1 MKELSK
7 FKSLWA
13 FVKEDK
19 KLIII
24 GIITIVIT
32 SLFDL
37 TYGYLSGAAVEA
49 ITDMNL
55 KLCLMFFGIYFIIN
69 LISSNFLYEYGFML
83 LRKAELNLSQKLS
96 KKIYRKSLDLPA
108 YAYEE
113 KSSGELLNRITQD
126 TEVISNTFN
135 GLLRTIISILG
146 SFILLIYI
154 FFNSIIVGVEII
166 IIILFIFVV
175 MKKYNPELKKL
186 NQDVKDENDTYT
198 STVNETMKG
207 IREVKTLG
215 VKDNMFSR
223 IDYLIKNLF
232 NVRTK
237 QLKTETKFEVITSA
251 IRLVLECLTFVIC
264 AIELYYGKIS
274 LTFFIA
280 MTYYVYRYG
289 WIITN
294 LSQINKDYQRVSVSF
309 NRINEI
315 IDNRLYEDEEYG
327 DLTLNKCQ
335 GEITFKHVDFG
346 YKGEE
351 NILKDFNIDIVPN
364 KKIAIVGKSGQG
376 KSTLFNLITRIFDPT
391 SGEIILD
398 GINIKQLTEKSLRD
412 NIAIIRQEP
421 FIFKGTFKENFE
433 MLQDNITE
441 DEIRKYTKLAYIDD
455 YIMSLP
461 NKYDTKI
468 GEGGVNLSGG
478 QKQRLAIAR
487 GLLRNSKVILF
498 DEATSAL
505 DNESQNYIKAAI
517 DSLVKD
523 HTIIIIAHRLSTI
536 IDADIIYLIDEGK
549 VKACGT
555 HQELMAS
562 CKEYQDL
569 YEVES

>member
-315 IDNRLYEDEEYG
+315 IDNRLYEDEKYG
-327 DLTLNKCQ
+327 HLALNKCQ
-335 GEITFKHVDFG
+335 GEITFKHVDFA

-391 SGEIILD
+391 GGEIILD

-569 YEVES
+569 YEIES